1 MKNFDKK
8 DKYKLDL
15 EIVTKSEY
23 NRSKIVNKIMQRNLK
38 KVIMN
43 RLEGKTGECQRKKK
57 RQTDKTIT

>member
-43 RLEGKTGECQRKKK
+43 RLEGKTGEC
-57 RQTDKTIT
+57 